1 MDCDYNPNEVQKEKD
16 KKGRKKR
23 NRPGKKPKNDEE
35 EIPVDENDERYEE
48 YMDELYKLDYE
59 DMIGDT
65 PCRFKY
71 REVMPNDFGLT
82 IEEVIIVQCH
92 FILEFHDIT
101 QYFEIIIGNIS
112 CSLAFF
118 GFRI

>member
-1 MDCDYNPNEVQKEKD
+1 MDCDYDPNAVQKEKD
-16 KKGRKKR
+16 KKGKKKR
-23 NRPGKKPKNDEE
+23 NRPGKKQKNDEE
-35 EIPVDENDERYEE
+35 EIPIDENDERYEE

-82 IEEVIIVQCH
+82 IEEVMIIQIQCH
-92 FILEFHDIT
+92 FILEFHNIT
-101 QYFEIIIGNIS
+101 QYFEILTENVS
-112 CSLAFF
+112 FSLTFLW
-118 GFRI
+118 I